1 MLEYKHKDASN
12 TEEIMSLLLDNN
24 IWARFSQPNVI
35 IGLILLVIGLIVAIF
50 AKKITKMVRKTNK
63 VEPNDKV
70 LLVLKAF
77 ALTVIL
83 ASLIVMVIE

>member
-1 MLEYKHKDASN
+1 
-12 TEEIMSLLLDNN
+12 MSLLLDKN
-24 IWARFSQPNVI
+24 IWARFSQQNVV
-35 IGLILLVIGLIVAIF
+35 IGLMLLAIGLIVAIF
-50 AKKITKMVRKTNK
+50 AKKFTKMVRKSNK

-83 ASLIVMVIE
+83 VSLIVMVIE